1 MLYTKLKNARKYY
14 LHKVTK
20 EITDRYDIITSE
32 TLKTKQMIERK
43 KLSKE
48 ITDASF
54 FEIIRQIKY
63 KSEEKGKKFYQI
75 NEYYASSQI
84 CSRCEN
90 KDKKYKDL
98 KEREYRC
105 NVCNNKED
113 RDVNA
118 SINIMFEGLKLY
130 MKETHSLV

>member
-1 MLYTKLKNARKYY
+1 M
-14 LHKVTK
+14 
-20 EITDRYDIITSE
+20 
-32 TLKTKQMIERK
+32 
-43 KLSKE
+43 
-48 ITDASF
+48 
-54 FEIIRQIKY
+54 
-63 KSEEKGKKFYQI
+63 
-75 NEYYASSQI
+75 
-84 CSRCEN
+84 
-90 KDKKYKDL
+90 DKKYKDL